1 MIGIAVK
8 LSPNF
13 ARNNRRLLD
22 VFVEQVMQDVQT
34 IARQKTP
41 EKSGALKNAWRELGT
56 GIKTSVVNDKTY
68 APIIDKGRHMTGR
81 GMRGSIFAPRGITG
95 PTIKEIRRIYK

>member
-1 MIGIAVK
+1 MIGIEVN

-13 ARNNRRLLD
+13 ARNRRRLLD
-22 VFVEQVMQDVQT
+22 VFVEQVMQDAQD

-41 EKSGALKNAWRELGT
+41 HRTGALKNAWKELGT
-56 GIKTSVVNDKTY
+56 GINTTLVNDKSY
-68 APIIDKGRHMTGR
+68 AKVIDAGRHMTGR
-81 GMRGSIFAPRGITG
+81 GMRGSTFAPRGITG